1 MLRKFSRKCC
11 VTSKPKIWNICVCT
25 NCHFTIPHSK
35 EAISTKRNLST
46 KWNAVHSTFW
56 QYSTSWKCSLHFF
69 YVFRTDWNFSMKFC
83 SSDPS
88 FNRNIL
94 RLLYLKFKPSVYAHI
109 AITYYFVLFTN
120 FLS

>member
-1 MLRKFSRKCC
+1 MLRKFSWKYY
-11 VTSKPKIWNICVCT
+11 VTPKSAIWNICAFT

-35 EAISTKRNLST
+35 EVISSKWNLST
-46 KWNAVHSTFW
+46 KWNAVHSTLW
-56 QYSTSWKCSLHFF
+56 KYSTSWKCSLHFF
-69 YVFRTDWNFSMKFC
+69 YIFRTDWAFLMKFC

-94 RLLYLKFKPSVYAHI
+94 RLLYLNFNPSAHVHI